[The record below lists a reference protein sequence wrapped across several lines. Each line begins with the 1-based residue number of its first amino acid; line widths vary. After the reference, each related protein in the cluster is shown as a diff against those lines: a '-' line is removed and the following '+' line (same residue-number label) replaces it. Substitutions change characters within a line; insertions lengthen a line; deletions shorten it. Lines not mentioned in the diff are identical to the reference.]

1 MKRKGKRDGADRMRN
16 PTSLMPGDLSRGLTL
31 YDLLAGFPGIEEPL
45 NELGG
50 LAVEEGGGGCRRW
63 FGATAFRSLK
73 LGIEKE
79 EPSIRLG
86 LNVFVISAL
95 RQKRGD
101 LGNLLLLRLI
111 LDRNFKPLRGLQIT
125 TLSEPIHSINLK

>member
-1 MKRKGKRDGADRMRN
+1 M
-16 PTSLMPGDLSRGLTL
+16 SEVVRGHRISV
-31 YDLLAGFPGIEEPL
+31 P
-45 NELGG
+45 ELGYR
-50 LAVEEGGGGCRRW
+50 ER
-63 FGATAFRSLK
+63 GA
-73 LGIEKE
+73 
-79 EPSIRLG
+79 SIRLG